1 MRFKLIAAALAGA
14 LTFGLAA
21 SAQVPAETRP
31 KAHADVAEV
40 PVTPTPAPTL
50 TKQDVDGWLDGFLP
64 YALSSGDIAGATVV
78 VVKDGQILTEKGYGF
93 ADIKSGRKVD
103 PEKTL
108 FRPGSVSKLFVWT
121 AVMQQVEQGK
131 IDLDTDINRYLD
143 FKIPPYQGKPI
154 TMRNLMTHTPGFEEW
169 AKSLFVGSP
178 QRLVPLGKLLA
189 RWQPKRIFAPGVTPA
204 YSNYGASLAGY
215 IVERVS
221 GQPFDDYMDQHI
233 FAPLDM
239 KNSTFRQPLPKTYV
253 ANMATAYEK
262 ASMPAKPYELV
273 AGEPAGSSSM
283 TATDIAHFMIAH
295 LNGGQYNGQSLL
307 KPETVVQMHT
317 EQPELIPPLKGMA
330 LGFYHEDRNGHVI
343 IGHGGDTSYFHSDL
357 ALFERDNVG
366 YFISMNS
373 AGKAGATGKI
383 RLAMLRAFTDRY
395 FPAER
400 QVLPTAATA
409 KEHAR
414 QVAGRYWFN
423 RRADSTF
430 FSVMNLLGQTMV
442 TANPDG
448 TIKVAAFKD
457 VGGGVKT
464 WREVGPYVWK
474 DSEND
479 STLAAVVRDGK
490 VVQMMSSDIPLVMA
504 LQPVP
509 GWASAAWN
517 LPLFWAMLVVFIA
530 TLVLWPV
537 QALVRRRYGGR
548 FALTGR
554 EAMLYRATRGVVALD
569 VVTLGAWAFMVTKL
583 DNAHVDGSMDGLLR
597 LCQILTALSAVATL
611 VALWNA
617 FVTVTGSTRGWWGK
631 TSAVIIALACVAFVW
646 FVSAFHLLSFS
657 LYY

>member
-1 MRFKLIAAALAGA
+1 MRSIVAALAGA
-14 LTFGLAA
+14 LILGAGA
-21 SAQVPAETRP
+21 IAQVPSENKP
-31 KAHADVAEV
+31 KPDSSPSVQA
-40 PVTPTPAPTL
+40 PVTPTPSPTL
-50 TKQDVDGWLDGFLP
+50 NKQDLDGWLDGFMP
-64 YALSSGDIAGATVV
+64 YALASGDIAGATVI
-78 VVKDGQILTEKGYGF
+78 VVKDGQVLTEKGYGF

-131 IDLDTDINRYLD
+131 IDLDVDINKYLD
-143 FKIPPYQGKPI
+143 FKIPDYQGKPV

-178 QRLVPLGKLLA
+178 KRLMPLGKLLA
-189 RWQPKRIFAPGVTPA
+189 RWQPKRIYAPGVTPA

-239 KNSTFRQPLPKTYV
+239 QNSTFRQPLPKKYE
-253 ANMATAYEK
+253 ANMATAYQQ
-262 ASMPAKPYELV
+262 ASMPPKAYELV

-283 TATDIAHFMIAH
+283 TASDIGHFMIAH
-295 LNGGQYNGQSLL
+295 LNGGQYNGKSLL
-307 KPETVVQMHT
+307 RPETVVQMHT
-317 EQPELIPPLKGMA
+317 EQPKLIPPLSGMA
-330 LGFYHEDRNGHVI
+330 LGFYHEDRNGHSI

-357 ALFERDNVG
+357 ALLDHDNVG
-366 YFISMNS
+366 LFISMNS
-373 AGKAGATGKI
+373 AGKGGATSKI
-383 RLAMLRAFTDRY
+383 RQALLHGFVDRY
-395 FPAER
+395 FPAPHE
-400 QVLPTAATA
+400 VLPTASTA
-409 KEHAR
+409 KEHAK
-414 QVAGRYWFN
+414 QMAGRYWMN
-423 RRADSTF
+423 RRADTTF
-430 FSVMNLLGQTMV
+430 MTILNLMGQTMI
-442 TANPDG
+442 TANDDG

-457 VGGGVKT
+457 HGGGVKT

-474 DSEND
+474 DAEND
-479 STLAAVVRDGK
+479 STLAAVVKNGK
-490 VVQMMSSDIPLVMA
+490 VEQVLSSDLPPVLA
-504 LQPVP
+504 LMPVP

-517 LPLFWAMLVVFIA
+517 LPLFYAMCAVFLL

-537 QALVRRRYGGR
+537 QVLVRRRYGGR

-569 VVTLGAWAFMVTKL
+569 LIALATWALLVTKL
-583 DNAHVDGSMDGLLR
+583 DNEHVDGSMDGLMR
-597 LCQILTALSAVATL
+597 IAQVLTALGAVATL

-617 FVTVTGSTRGWWGK
+617 FVTVTGSSRGWWGK

-646 FVSAFHLLSFS
+646 LMSAFHLLSFS
-657 LYY
+657 QYY